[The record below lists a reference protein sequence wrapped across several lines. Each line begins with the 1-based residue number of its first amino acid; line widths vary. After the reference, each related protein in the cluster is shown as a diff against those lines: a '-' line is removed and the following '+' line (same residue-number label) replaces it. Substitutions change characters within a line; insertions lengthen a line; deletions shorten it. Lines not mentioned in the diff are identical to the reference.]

1 MRLDTRSSRGDD
13 SVAHEAWLARSEV
26 NRGSSMLGWRRMGR
40 CSYSS
45 HPRMLLSLRAQWDD
59 ALGRLFGRSYQLA
72 PMSSARLRPDQWR
85 LVGGC
90 KPPYRCYLC
99 SPSSDGLNLDCS
111 RRFRF
116 RSSQPLRWSSV
127 ASRWPARHGR
137 ASSTVR

>member
-1 MRLDTRSSRGDD
+1 MRLDTRLRSID
-13 SVAHEAWLARSEV
+13 SVAHAAWLARYEV

-45 HPRMLLSLRAQWDD
+45 HPRMLLSLQQRGMTPSGGSSDVPTNSHPCRVHDSVQTNGA
-59 ALGRLFGRSYQLA
+59 
-72 PMSSARLRPDQWR
+72 SSALQ
-85 LVGGC
+85 
-90 KPPYRCYLC
+90 PPYRCYLC
-99 SPSSDGLNLDCS
+99 SPYSDGLNLDCS

-116 RSSQPLRWSSV
+116 RSSRPLRWSSV